1 MLYSLGKLVRI
12 LLLLLLFV
20 DHDWASGT
28 HGIPVPSRLHTGT

>member
-1 MLYSLGKLVRI
+1 MCAFSQGS
-12 LLLLLLFV
+12 V